1 MCYLSKGDIQQRGW
15 SQGMI
20 NTFLPPSTL
29 IVTSPTD
36 RRRKTTVWTIN
47 EVETA
52 EKRPEFVKRKKQ
64 YCKYLTTIELHKKSK
79 CEMLEKTQQYINHIQ
94 IPDYTYEGVIDMVTR
109 THKGARIKSL
119 KQFAVN
125 QLRHDVDGYDDWAR
139 MYANKE
145 KSFVYYAM
153 VKVAILRKIA
163 KRYPFLAAECTRQE
177 RVFMRRKMIVSQEIV
192 NQMIALS
199 F

>member
-1 MCYLSKGDIQQRGW
+1 
-15 SQGMI
+15 MI
-20 NTFLPPSTL
+20 NTFLPPSPL

-36 RRRKTTVWTIN
+36 RRKKTIVWTIN
-47 EVETA
+47 EVEAA
-52 EKRPEFVKRKKQ
+52 EKNPQFLKRKKQ
-64 YCKYLTTIELHKKSK
+64 YCQYLATVELRKKTQS
-79 CEMLEKTQQYINHIQ
+79 EMLDKTQQYINQIQ
-94 IPDYTYEGVIDMVTR
+94 ISDYTYDGLIDMVTQ
-109 THKGARIKSL
+109 TYKGARIKSL

-125 QLRHDVDGYDDWAR
+125 QLRHDVKGYDDWMR
-139 MYANKE
+139 MYSKNE

-163 KRYPFLAAECTRQE
+163 KRYPFLAEECTRQE
-177 RVFMRRKMIVSQEIV
+177 QVFMQRKMVVSQEIV

>member
-15 SQGMI
+15 SKGMI
-20 NTFLPPSTL
+20 TTFLPPSTL

-47 EVETA
+47 EVEA
-52 EKRPEFVKRKKQ
+52 VEKRPEFVKRKKQ
-64 YCKYLTTIELHKKSK
+64 YCQYLATVELHKKSQS
-79 CEMLEKTQQYINHIQ
+79 EMLEKTQQYINQIQ
-94 IPDYTYEGVIDMVTR
+94 ISDYTYEGVIDMVTR

-119 KQFAVN
+119 KRFAVN
-125 QLRHDVDGYDDWAR
+125 QLRHDVKGYDDWMR
-139 MYANKE
+139 MYSKNE

-153 VKVAILRKIA
+153 VKIAILRKIA
-163 KRYPFLAAECTRQE
+163 KRYPFLSEECTRQE

>member
-1 MCYLSKGDIQQRGW
+1 
-15 SQGMI
+15 MI

-79 CEMLEKTQQYINHIQ
+79 CEMLEKTQQYINQIQ
-94 IPDYTYEGVIDMVTR
+94 ISDYTYEGVIDMVTQ

-119 KQFAVN
+119 KRFAVN
-125 QLRHDVDGYDDWAR
+125 QLRHDVKGYDDWMR
-139 MYANKE
+139 MYSKNE

-153 VKVAILRKIA
+153 VKIAILRKIA
-163 KRYPFLAAECTRQE
+163 KRYPFLAEECTRQE
-177 RVFMRRKMIVSQEIV
+177 RVFMQRKMIVAQEIV

>member
-1 MCYLSKGDIQQRGW
+1 MCYLSKGDIQHRGW

-20 NTFLPPSTL
+20 NTFLPPSPL

-36 RRRKTTVWTIN
+36 RRKKTIVWTIN
-47 EVETA
+47 EVEAA
-52 EKRPEFVKRKKQ
+52 EKNPQFLKRKKQ
-64 YCKYLTTIELHKKSK
+64 YCQYLSTVELRKKTQS
-79 CEMLEKTQQYINHIQ
+79 EMLDKTQQYINQIQ
-94 IPDYTYEGVIDMVTR
+94 ISDYTYDGLIDMVTQ
-109 THKGARIKSL
+109 TYKGARIKSL
-119 KQFAVN
+119 KQLAVN
-125 QLRHDVDGYDDWAR
+125 QLRHDVKGYDDWMR
-139 MYANKE
+139 MYSRNE

-163 KRYPFLAAECTRQE
+163 KRYPFLAEECKRQE
-177 RVFMRRKMIVSQEIV
+177 QVFMQRKMVVSQEIV